1 MEKFYVGMYFFAG
14 CARMETSTNFE
25 EKRVFS
31 ILVSALIKISW
42 FLWSKMENK
51 ALLKLNYLN

>member
-31 ILVSALIKISW
+31 ILVSALIKIS
-42 FLWSKMENK
+42 
-51 ALLKLNYLN
+51 